1 MSQGVQSHPSC
12 RWQEG
17 PPWSPPRAYG
27 GPADTSISDLCLQSL
42 SEDMSVAE
50 RSVCGPLLQ
59 QDTDTET
66 DGAST
71 LSPTRAN
78 AASDLV
84 LLMGLTT

>member
-17 PPWSPPRAYG
+17 PPRSPPRAYG

-50 RSVCGPLLQ
+50 RSVCGP
-59 QDTDTET
+59 
-66 DGAST
+66 GYNR
-71 LSPTRAN
+71 TRIQRP
-78 AASDLV
+78 
-84 LLMGLTT
+84 MGPLRFPQREQTRHLTWSS